1 MYFLQT
7 SATPLSVLLGTWNL
21 LNAILAAD
29 EFVFGK
35 RLRESGA
42 AKNHFSRGFSELLKP
57 HIFVLPARDFLPLL
71 EWCQTV
77 VNGRRLLFIKETI
90 ELPDPSI
97 SSASCSTLQSVFF
110 SENAL
115 QHHLKFDP
123 LNLLCFSDWKVA
135 YCQCI
140 WQRFDSYS

>member
-1 MYFLQT
+1 MVTMANWGLEKAILFKT
-7 SATPLSVLLGTWNL
+7 SIRHYEASSLIIQLLLGTLSLLSQECYHVNILSPDLGHPLSVLLGTWNL

-71 EWCQTV
+71 E
-77 VNGRRLLFIKETI
+77 
-90 ELPDPSI
+90 
-97 SSASCSTLQSVFF
+97 
-110 SENAL
+110 
-115 QHHLKFDP
+115 
-123 LNLLCFSDWKVA
+123 
-135 YCQCI
+135 
-140 WQRFDSYS
+140 